1 MAEPEAQLRRAAV
14 RWIHERSP
22 TARLLYEMGLD
33 HGRARADIVTL
44 SPEELHGF
52 ELKSPSDRLDRLEEQ
67 VRLYSETM
75 DRATL
80 VVAPRHMAQALPL
93 LPDWWGMVEATP
105 SGLEEVRPSRFNWGS
120 SSLTTA
126 RLLSRDEAMLKLRD
140 LDRHRGL
147 SRRTREHVFRRLA
160 EVLTF
165 EDLRTYVR
173 LRLLQRPGW
182 ECTRPR

>member
-1 MAEPEAQLRRAAV
+1 
-14 RWIHERSP
+14 
-22 TARLLYEMGLD
+22 
-33 HGRARADIVTL
+33 
-44 SPEELHGF
+44 
-52 ELKSPSDRLDRLEEQ
+52 
-67 VRLYSETM
+67 M

-93 LPDWWGMVEATP
+93 LPDWWGVVEATP

-165 EDLRTYVR
+165 EDLRAYVR

-182 ECTRPR
+182 ECMRPR